1 MANANNNPAQ
11 REDINSP
18 SGQKQRSP
26 TSEARSGSRVE
37 PSHLV
42 SKDRAD
48 RDVKVARDAKADA
61 KKSAP
66 KKA

>member
-1 MANANNNPAQ
+1 MATERNNPAQ
-11 REDINSP
+11 RTDMSSP

-26 TSEARSGSRVE
+26 TFEAHSGSRVE

-42 SKDRAD
+42 TKDRAV

>member
-11 REDINSP
+11 RVNLSSP

-26 TSEARSGSRVE
+26 TLEAHSGSRVE